1 MSLALETNTAL
12 VKLECSASLSI
23 EALAALA
30 QNRKLAELWVSVARV
45 VRHGEAPG
53 WQVVVAALTPHN
65 VLVKVFCFL
74 WPRFRVRPGLVE
86 PVQLD
91 AVLPNIFDIA

>member
-1 MSLALETNTAL
+1 MHREHLRGATTY
-12 VKLECSASLSI
+12 
-23 EALAALA
+23 ALAALA

-53 WQVVVAALTPHN
+53 WQAVVAALTPHN
-65 VLVKVFCFL
+65 VLVKVVRFL

-86 PVQLD
+86 PQMDGLIQLHNGRWIQ
-91 AVLPNIFDIA
+91 LRQFW